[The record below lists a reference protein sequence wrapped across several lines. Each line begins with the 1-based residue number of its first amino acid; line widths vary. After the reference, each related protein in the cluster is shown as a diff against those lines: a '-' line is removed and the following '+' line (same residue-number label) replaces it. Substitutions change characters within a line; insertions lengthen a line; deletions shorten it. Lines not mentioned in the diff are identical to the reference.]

1 MVSME
6 LSEEEAR
13 RITES
18 RQQQTAVAERR
29 VLIGF
34 VIDESGSMANCVE
47 DTIGG
52 YNHFLDDQA
61 KVPGVA
67 LASCLQFN
75 STKRQPPTALTPV
88 ASAERLSNK
97 NYSPAGST
105 PLWDSVGRMI
115 EHLTTAQ
122 QSEDAVILV
131 VLTDGMENSSCEY
144 TKDGVKK
151 LCEERKATGKWTVV
165 FLG

>member
-75 STKRQPPTALTPV
+75 STKPQRLLQPLPPAQHPLRSLTAIFTHGLRSLPSSH
-88 ASAERLSNK
+88 ARRPDPDFHS
-97 NYSPAGST
+97 SPA
-105 PLWDSVGRMI
+105 PRQRNCAGRN
-115 EHLTTAQ
+115 
-122 QSEDAVILV
+122 
-131 VLTDGMENSSCEY
+131 G
-144 TKDGVKK
+144 
-151 LCEERKATGKWTVV
+151 
-165 FLG
+165 

>member
-47 DTIGG
+47 VCRNGIP
-52 YNHFLDDQA
+52 YPA
-61 KVPGVA
+61 KVTTIPHLDGGCLVVGVIYLGSTAGEKQA
-67 LASCLQFN
+67 LAF
-75 STKRQPPTALTPV
+75 LTPLRRV
-88 ASAERLSNK
+88 GD
-97 NYSPAGST
+97 AG
-105 PLWDSVGRMI
+105 
-115 EHLTTAQ
+115 
-122 QSEDAVILV
+122 
-131 VLTDGMENSSCEY
+131 
-144 TKDGVKK
+144 
-151 LCEERKATGKWTVV
+151 
-165 FLG
+165 